1 MVSICAWWSDIIDGE
16 SVSAVD
22 FVSEHGDIL
31 DVTEADVDIAPEAAD
46 GFIEGEGGGAG
57 DEHQRF
63 DGAVD
68 EFDDLAALGFVP
80 GFFHERELAAGEGDV
95 IEGADGG
102 HEQHAGGVEF
112 GRDTTTVVQDD
123 AGFGEI
129 GRAEGRES
137 VWQDV

>member
-57 DEHQRF
+57 DENQRF

-80 GFFHERELAAGEGDV
+80 GFFHECELAAGAGDV
-95 IEGADGG
+95 IEGDRTSTSLNSSHISASRMPSSD
-102 HEQHAGGVEF
+102 
-112 GRDTTTVVQDD
+112 
-123 AGFGEI
+123 
-129 GRAEGRES
+129 
-137 VWQDV
+137 

>member
-1 MVSICAWWSDIIDGE
+1 MVIPLRESGFCRDSLSFDQTAFDYNKKGPLHHRHGPISQYISVSICAWWSDIIDGE

-22 FVSEHGDIL
+22 FISEHGDIL

-68 EFDDLAALGFVP
+68 EFDDLADRKSTRLNSS
-80 GFFHERELAAGEGDV
+80 H
-95 IEGADGG
+95 
-102 HEQHAGGVEF
+102 
-112 GRDTTTVVQDD
+112 
-123 AGFGEI
+123 
-129 GRAEGRES
+129 
-137 VWQDV
+137 

>member
-68 EFDDLAALGFVP
+68 EF
-80 GFFHERELAAGEGDV
+80 
-95 IEGADGG
+95 
-102 HEQHAGGVEF
+102 
-112 GRDTTTVVQDD
+112 
-123 AGFGEI
+123 
-129 GRAEGRES
+129 
-137 VWQDV
+137 